1 MNGRHFGQGALG
13 NKLNLV
19 SETIAKTEVGV
30 VEGKSMPGSI

>member
-1 MNGRHFGQGALG
+1 MALTG

-19 SETIAKTEVGV
+19 SETFAKTEVGV

>member
-1 MNGRHFGQGALG
+1 MALTG

-30 VEGKSMPGSI
+30 VEGTSMPGSI